1 MQFVW
6 KQKRLWI
13 AKAIL
18 RKKNGAGGVRLP
30 DFRLYYKFVV
40 IKTIWYWHKN
50 RNIDQRNRIE
60 RPEVNPCTCGHLWP
74 IQEHSISFHLF
85 LLSWISFISILQ
97 FSEYRSFTFLDQFI
111 PRYFI
116 LFDVMVNG
124 IISLISLSDLSLLV
138 YRKARYF
145 YLWERRQ
152 EYTMEKR
159 QSLQ

>member
-1 MQFVW
+1 MET
-6 KQKRLWI
+6 
-13 AKAIL
+13 
-18 RKKNGAGGVRLP
+18 KKTLNSKSNLEKEEWAGGIRLP
-30 DFRLYYKFVV
+30 DFWIYYKFAV

-50 RNIDQRNRIE
+50 RNIDQCNRIE
-60 RPEVNPCTCGHLWP
+60 RPEVNACTCGHLWP

-116 LFDVMVNG
+116 LFDAVVNG
-124 IISLISLSDLSLLV
+124 IISLISISDLSLLV
-138 YRKARYF
+138 YGKAIYF
-145 YLWERRQ
+145 CLWKRRQ